1 MRYASERIIEYTR
14 AMARTGAD
22 VLCVGGNV
30 PGGFLGKHNYD
41 QYVLPYER
49 EYIAVCQETGVPAMY
64 HNCGQIMNL
73 VESYKH
79 LGARIVEPFSPP
91 PLGDA
96 DLRKAKEIADGAY
109 VMLAGVDQ
117 VNVLQK
123 GNVEDVR
130 RVTRETA
137 LIAKQG
143 GKAILQSADF
153 LEKGTPPENLYAFV
167 ETGLEYASY

>member
-1 MRYASERIIEYTR
+1 
-14 AMARTGAD
+14 
-22 VLCVGGNV
+22 
-30 PGGFLGKHNYD
+30 
-41 QYVLPYER
+41 
-49 EYIAVCQETGVPAMY
+49 
-64 HNCGQIMNL
+64 
-73 VESYKH
+73 
-79 LGARIVEPFSPP
+79 VEPFSPP

-96 DLRKAKEIADGAY
+96 DLRKAKEIAGGAY

-123 GNVEDVR
+123 GTVEDVR

-153 LEKGTPPENLYAFV
+153 LEKGTPQENLYAFV